1 MCLMFRLFDLLKYA
15 QANNRFSAGGGGLIL
30 QPGDS
35 NRSSDGFTMVR

>member
-1 MCLMFRLFDLLKYA
+1 MCLMFRLFDLLKYV
-15 QANNRFSAGGGGLIL
+15 QANNRFSAGGNVIL